1 MLSRTLCVAPLFP
14 AAAVQGDGGRPP
26 LLHQGEHVV
35 GDPLTTN
42 HSSVLRSTDQSQLTL
57 SEYIPVLILMVSGLL
72 RIVDMDLMMFSRGL
86 FLAISPDPIPFLQNS
101 EARDGSHG
109 HTCPGDLS
117 TSM

>member
-1 MLSRTLCVAPLFP
+1 M
-14 AAAVQGDGGRPP
+14 
-26 LLHQGEHVV
+26 

-42 HSSVLRSTDQSQLTL
+42 HSSVLRSTDQSQPTL

-101 EARDGSHG
+101 EARLEMDQPCVCLLV
-109 HTCPGDLS
+109 TTRL
-117 TSM
+117 